1 LCFGGIGEL
10 DVRQVPNWISKT
22 KLINSIRRRR
32 KRKTLVF
39 CFLLSKEEKKIEMKM
54 FKLETTKRCLEFLK
68 FLEL

>member
-1 LCFGGIGEL
+1 LGGIGEL

-39 CFLLSKEEKKIEMKM
+39 CFLLSEEEKNRNEIVNLK
-54 FKLETTKRCLEFLK
+54 CLNLRQQSVVLNF
-68 FLEL
+68 